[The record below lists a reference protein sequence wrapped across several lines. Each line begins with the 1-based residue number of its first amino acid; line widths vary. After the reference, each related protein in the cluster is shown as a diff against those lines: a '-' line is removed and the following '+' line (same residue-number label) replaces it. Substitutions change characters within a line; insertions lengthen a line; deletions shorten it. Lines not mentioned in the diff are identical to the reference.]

1 MSHAWAAATASDLL
15 LRAAGIA
22 DRTVAVAEPG
32 PLIAMKLQSVMN
44 REAKKEATDLLD
56 MVRLVLDPVAGPVAR
71 EQLATAHGRLREDA
85 LLHAS
90 LWFDA
95 RIGRTLRIVRAVPEG
110 FEVQLDDLRLV
121 GELIQGSLR

>member
-1 MSHAWAAATASDLL
+1 M
-15 LRAAGIA
+15 
-22 DRTVAVAEPG
+22 TVAVAEPG

-71 EQLATAHGRLREDA
+71 EQLAAADGRLREDA

-90 LWFDA
+90 LWFDV
-95 RIGRTLRIVRAVPEG
+95 RIARTLRIVRAVPEG
-110 FEVQLDDLRLV
+110 RAIQLDDLRLV
-121 GELIQGSLR
+121 GELIHGSLR